1 MKRISL
7 KSLRIENFK
16 GIRSLDVAFADST
29 VICGQNASGKT
40 SIFDAFTW
48 LLFGKDSTGNEKFSI
63 RPLDADGNKVHNVE
77 ISVEAVL
84 DIDGTETTLKK
95 TQKEKWVKKRG
106 SENPELQGNDN
117 LYEIDG
123 YPKKEAEYK
132 SFVAGLL
139 DEKVFKAITNPMY
152 FTSLPWK
159 EQRDIITSMVN
170 TLDNVSLAKSLGGY
184 EEILD
189 ELAKAPSETD
199 ILTKY
204 RKIRTELA
212 KKQAE
217 LPVRIDEVSKQK
229 VDADIAETELNKKY
243 LEEQIA
249 ALDAQIA
256 AGSVGDAEIAK
267 IDREINSLKDEAAA
281 FSKDFHR
288 KYSEEK
294 KNLEFSVMS
303 LRAACGKVADE
314 IYDKESLLDRKT
326 RQKADLEQEVKD
338 LQERW
343 KTEKGLEYDGQTIC
357 PYCGQEL
364 PHEHV
369 EKMVS
374 EFRSK
379 QEAKLNRIIEDGQEA
394 SQRKKRVI
402 AEIDG
407 ITETLTSLEIEKNK
421 AAAALKE
428 AEDKVKALVEPD
440 IYGNE
445 EYQAMLKAITE
456 KETEKTALSKP
467 DDKVDAAKKQKDE
480 FQLQLANT
488 NAMIAAYSRN
498 IEIDERIA
506 QLQQEQVDTAQKI
519 ADCEKVEFLTEKFIK
534 EKMDSISKS
543 VNDLFDNVQWRL
555 FQTQI
560 NGSIVPTCECMVN
573 GVDFRSLNNG
583 ERIAAGLRII
593 KTLQKH
599 YGALA
604 SIFVDNA
611 EALDSENR
619 SRINMDC
626 QMVYL
631 MVTDDKEL
639 TVK

>member
-7 KSLRIENFK
+7 KNLKIENFK
-16 GIRSLDVAFADST
+16 GIRSLEVSFADST
-29 VICGQNASGKT
+29 TISGQNASGKT

-132 SFVAGLL
+132 AFVADLL

-152 FTSLPWK
+152 FTGLPWK
-159 EQRDIITSMVN
+159 EQRDIITGMVN
-170 TLDNVSLAKSLGGY
+170 TLDNVSLAKDLGGY

-189 ELAKAPSETD
+189 ELAKAPSESD

-212 KKQAE
+212 KKQVE
-217 LPVRIDEVSKQK
+217 LPVRIDEISKQK
-229 VDADIAETELNKKY
+229 VDMDIAETELNKKY

-256 AGSVGDAEIAK
+256 ANSVGDAEIAK

-281 FSKDFHR
+281 FSRDFYR
-288 KYSEEK
+288 KHSEEK

-326 RQKADLEQEVKD
+326 RQKADHEQEVKE

-364 PHEHV
+364 PREHV

-394 SQRKKRVI
+394 SRRKKQVI
-402 AEIDG
+402 TEIDG
-407 ITETLTSLEIEKNK
+407 ITEALTSLEIEKNK

-428 AEDKVKALVEPD
+428 AEDKVKAFVEPD
-440 IYGNE
+440 IYNNE
-445 EYQAMLKAITE
+445 EYRAMLKAITE
-456 KETEKTALSKP
+456 KETEKAALSTP
-467 DDKVDAAKKQKDE
+467 DDYADVAKQRKAEYQEQLGEVNAA
-480 FQLQLANT
+480 
-488 NAMIAAYSRN
+488 IAAYSRN

-534 EKMDSISKS
+534 DKMDSISRS

-604 SIFVDNA
+604 PIFVDNA

-619 SRINMDC
+619 ARISMDC

>member
-16 GIRSLDVAFADST
+16 GIRSLDVTFADST
-29 VICGQNASGKT
+29 TICGQNASGKT

-123 YPKKEAEYK
+123 YPKKETEYK
-132 SFVAGLL
+132 AFVADLL

-152 FTSLPWK
+152 FTGLPWK
-159 EQRDIITSMVN
+159 EQRDIITGMVN
-170 TLDNVSLAKSLGGY
+170 TLDNVSLAKDLGGY

-189 ELAKAPSETD
+189 ELAKAPSESD

-217 LPVRIDEVSKQK
+217 LPVRIDEISKQK
-229 VDADIAETELNKKY
+229 VDMDIAEVELNKKY
-243 LEEQIA
+243 IEEQIA

-267 IDREINSLKDEAAA
+267 IDREISSLKDEAAA
-281 FSKDFHR
+281 FSRDFNR
-288 KYSEEK
+288 QYSEEK

-314 IYDKESLLDRKT
+314 FYDKESLLDRKT

-374 EFRSK
+374 EFKAK
-379 QEAKLNRIIEDGQEA
+379 QQNKLNRIVEDGKEA
-394 SQRKKRVI
+394 SLRKKQVQ
-402 AEIDG
+402 AEIDAA
-407 ITETLTSLEIEKNK
+407 IEALTALEIEKNK
-421 AAAALKE
+421 AADALRE

-456 KETEKTALSKP
+456 KETEKAALSTH
-467 DDKVDAAKKQKDE
+467 DDKVDAAKQRKAE
-480 FQLQLANT
+480 YREQLGEV
-488 NAMIAAYSRN
+488 NAAIASYNRN
-498 IEIDERIA
+498 IEIDERIS

-534 EKMDSISKS
+534 DKMDSISRS
-543 VNDLFDNVQWRL
+543 VNDLFDNVQWVLFERL
-555 FQTQI
+555 L
-560 NGSIVPTCECMVN
+560 NGSIVPCCEASFG
-573 GVDFRSLNNG
+573 GVRFKDLNSG
-583 ERIAAGLRII
+583 HKIIVGMRII
-593 KTLQKH
+593 NTLVKY
-599 YGALA
+599 YGM
-604 SIFVDNA
+604 SCPVWVDNA
-611 EALDSENR
+611 ES
-619 SRINMDC
+619 INEYNVPSMDG
-626 QMVYL
+626 QTVL
-631 MVTDDKEL
+631 LKVTDDKEL